1 MFKLFYNHVQRESQ
15 QLAIANLTDCHVS
28 LSLFVCR
35 QPQEEE
41 REPTPPPEQE
51 LTESDLER
59 IEKEVEDLQDEFDKA
74 VVEKHSLELE
84 LTSMKERLKAAT
96 DLMQR

>member
-1 MFKLFYNHVQRESQ
+1 MFKFIHNHVHRESR

-28 LSLFVCR
+28 PSVCR

-41 REPTPPPEQE
+41 REPTPPPEEE